1 MRRAFGFAIS
11 LAGILAL
18 TSGSALAAA
27 AGGVQP
33 AAISHPVLTAAFK
46 TATVAENGK
55 TTLTFTITNPNAS
68 TTLTG
73 IAFSATLPLGHL
85 ALSSSTSTRCN
96 GTLTLTAPT
105 SIKLSGANVKTGSL
119 NKCSFSMTVT
129 GIVPGNATFTSS
141 AIKSTNGGT
150 GNTVSPSIAVVR
162 LPELTTTFDKA
173 SVSVGTVDHLTFK
186 LWNSNMNTVSLYSI
200 GFTLTLPA
208 GLSATPYTYNNFPW
222 CHVNITATA
231 TKITVSGGSLAHG
244 IECDFGADITG
255 SKAGTYTLTTSTVSS
270 DKGAGPKA
278 KTSLTVTGGTAP
290 VKTPAPGKTQV
301 PGSTPA
307 PGETPMAAPSESAG
321 APESPVATATA
332 TDSATA
338 TPAASSSPT
347 VAVQASPTPATGA
360 PASADGGSNAP
371 VIVGGVAVVVLG
383 LGGLL
388 RFLFL
393 RRKRSAGES
402 GPTSAA

>member
-1 MRRAFGFAIS
+1 MRRAFGFAMS
-11 LAGILAL
+11 LAVILAL

-27 AGGVQP
+27 AGGAQP
-33 AAISHPVLTAAFK
+33 AALSHPTLVAKFK
-46 TATVAENGK
+46 AATVAENGK
-55 TTLTFTITNPNAS
+55 TTLTFTISNPNAS

-73 IAFSATLPLGHL
+73 IGFTATLPLGR
-85 ALSSSTSTRCN
+85 LSVGAGRTPVTCN
-96 GTLTLTAPT
+96 GTLKLTAPT
-105 SIKLSGANVKTGSL
+105 SIALSGASVIGGGT
-119 NKCSFSMTVT
+119 CSFGVTVT
-129 GIVPGNATFTSS
+129 GIVPGNATVTSS
-141 AIKSTNGGT
+141 AITSTNGGT

-173 SVSVGTVDHLTFK
+173 SVSAGTVDHITFK
-186 LWNSNMNTVSLYSI
+186 LWNSNMNTVSLNGI

-255 SKAGTYTLTTSTVSS
+255 SKAGTYTLTTTAVTSE
-270 DKGAGPKA
+270 KGAGPKA
-278 KTSLTVTGGTAP
+278 KASLTVTGGAAP
-290 VKTPAPGKTQV
+290 VKTPAPGNTPA

-321 APESPVATATA
+321 APESPVAMASA
-332 TDSATA
+332 TDSAI
-338 TPAASSSPT
+338 ASSSPT
-347 VAVQASPTPATGA
+347 VAIQASPSAIPATGA

-371 VIVGGVAVVVLG
+371 VIVGGVAAVVLG

-388 RFLFL
+388 GFLFL